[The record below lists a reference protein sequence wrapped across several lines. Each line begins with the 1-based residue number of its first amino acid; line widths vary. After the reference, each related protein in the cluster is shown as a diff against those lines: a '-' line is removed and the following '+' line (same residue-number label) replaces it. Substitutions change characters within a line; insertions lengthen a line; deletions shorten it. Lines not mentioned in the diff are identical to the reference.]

1 MGDLGRLQIFHGNSM
16 KPAPH
21 YHRLLFL
28 SVLLVGALVALIA
41 RFYLLQIQWHEAIA
55 AEADKFSRSRRL
67 IQPSR
72 GEIRDRNGQPLA
84 WPVPVVDVY
93 ANLGVCKDHVESV
106 AQVVGLPLGVEHR
119 RLLKLMYEGLL
130 PVDGGP
136 KDAVLLKRNVS
147 MPEWELLRNTV
158 TNSNFGMDVERLSRR
173 ERAVLAGLRKNALFA
188 RETQMREYLLDDSLQ
203 HVIGA
208 VMCSPGKLMPEG
220 LGGVELEFNDLLS
233 GKPGYCF
240 SRKNARG
247 EELPFQRY
255 EQVAPVNGSSI
266 NLTIDLNIQ
275 LFAEV
280 ALGSAMEKTGA
291 KSGAIVIMD
300 PTTGEILALA
310 CLPAFNLRNPHAAP
324 IEWWRNHPVCTQY
337 EPGSTFKLITLVAA
351 LDLGL
356 VSLDHR
362 VDCERGYWARVKLH
376 DHRAFGIQTVRDA
389 FGNSSDVGLAKI
401 AFVVGPERLYNY
413 VTNFGFDRATGV
425 PLPGEPAGYVPHWT
439 NWAAHDN
446 HLLARVAF
454 GQGLRVTQL
463 QMTVAYCAAV
473 NGGQLMRPLLVRQIE
488 DANGRI
494 VQTAN
499 PTVVRRVI
507 RPETS
512 ALAREALAVV
522 TRPGYT
528 GWRAN
533 LACWTCGGKTSTAQ
547 KSTSRGYVSGALYC
561 GFIGHAPADKPKV
574 VISVAFDE
582 PRNGSPSG
590 GAIAAPVFKDVAEA
604 VLTYLRVPEDKLDSD
619 RRGLQ
624 LAGSGARRANRPVR
638 SGQ

>member
-1 MGDLGRLQIFHGNSM
+1 M
-16 KPAPH
+16 KLAPH

-28 SVLLVGALVALIA
+28 TVLLVCGLAALIG
-41 RFYLLQIQWHEAIA
+41 RFYLLQIRWHEDIA
-55 AEADKFSRSRRL
+55 VEADKFSRSRRL
-67 IQPSR
+67 IQPWR
-72 GEIRDRNGQPLA
+72 GEIRDRNSQPLA
-84 WPVPVVDVY
+84 WSVPVVDVY

-106 AQVVGLPLGVEHR
+106 ARVVGPLLGVEHR
-119 RLLKLMYEGLL
+119 RLLKSMYEGLL
-130 PVDGGP
+130 PMDGGP
-136 KDAVLLKRNVS
+136 KDAVLLKRNVTI
-147 MPEWELLRNTV
+147 PEWELLRNTI
-158 TNSNFGMDVERLSRR
+158 TNSNFGMEVEQLSRR
-173 ERAVLAGLRKNALFA
+173 ERAVLTSLRKHALFV
-188 RETQMREYLLDDSLQ
+188 RETQMREYLMDDSLQ

-208 VMCSPGKLMPEG
+208 VMCSPGRLMPEG
-220 LGGVELEFNDLLS
+220 LGGIELRFNELLS

-266 NLTIDLNIQ
+266 DLTIDFNIQ
-275 LFAEV
+275 RIAEV
-280 ALGSAMEKTGA
+280 ALEDAMERTGA

-300 PTTGEILALA
+300 PTTGEVLALA
-310 CLPAFNLRNPHAAP
+310 CLPAFNLRNPKAAP
-324 IEWWRNHPVCTQY
+324 IDWWRHHPVSTQY

-351 LDLGL
+351 LDLGV

-376 DHRAFGIQTVRDA
+376 DHRAFGVQTVRDA

-413 VTNFGFDRATGV
+413 VTNFGFDRATGIA
-425 PLPGEPAGYVPHWT
+425 LPGEPAGYVPHWT

-454 GQGLRVTQL
+454 GQGFRVTQL

-488 DANGRI
+488 NANGEV

-499 PTVVRRVI
+499 PTIIRRVI

-512 ALAREALAVV
+512 VLAREALAIV

-533 LACWTCGGKTSTAQ
+533 LTCWTCGGKTSTAQ
-547 KSTSRGYVSGALYC
+547 KSTTNGYISGALYC

-582 PRNGSPSG
+582 PRTGSPSG

-604 VLTYLRVPEDKLDSD
+604 VLAYLGVPADKLPDSD

-624 LAGSGARRANRPVR
+624 LAGSGAGRGNRPVR
-638 SGQ
+638 ARQ

>member
-1 MGDLGRLQIFHGNSM
+1 M
-16 KPAPH
+16 KPAFH
-21 YHRLLFL
+21 YRRLLFL
-28 SVLLVGALVALIA
+28 SVLLVCGLVALIG
-41 RFYLLQIQWHEAIA
+41 RFYLLQIQWHEDIA

-67 IQPSR
+67 IQPWR
-72 GEIRDRNGQPLA
+72 GEIRDRNKQPLA
-84 WPVPVVDVY
+84 WSVPVVDVY
-93 ANLGVCKDHVESV
+93 ANLDVCRDHVESV
-106 AQVVGLPLGVEHR
+106 ARVVGPFLGVDHR
-119 RLLKLMYEGLL
+119 RLLKSMYEGLL
-130 PVDGGP
+130 EVDGGP
-136 KDAVLLKRNVS
+136 KDAVLLKRNVT
-147 MPEWELLRNTV
+147 MPEWELLRNAI
-158 TNSNFGMDVERLSRR
+158 TNSNFGMEFARLSRR
-173 ERAVLAGLRKNALFA
+173 ERAVLTSLRKNALFA
-188 RETQMREYLLDDSLQ
+188 HETQMREYLMDDSLQ

-208 VMCSPGKLMPEG
+208 LMCSPGRLVPEA

-233 GKPGYCF
+233 GRPGYCF

-266 NLTIDLNIQ
+266 DLTIDFNIQ
-275 LFAEV
+275 QIAEM
-280 ALGSAMEKTGA
+280 ALEDAMERTGA

-300 PTTGEILALA
+300 PTTGEVLALA

-324 IEWWRNHPVCTQY
+324 IEWWRNHPVSTQY

-376 DHRAFGIQTVRDA
+376 DHRPFGIQTVRDA
-389 FGNSSDVGLAKI
+389 FGNSSDIGLAKI
-401 AFVVGPERLYNY
+401 AFVLGSERLYNY
-413 VTNFGFDRATGV
+413 VTNFGLDRATGIA
-425 PLPGEPAGYVPHWT
+425 LPGEPAGYVPHWT

-473 NGGQLMRPLLVRQIE
+473 NGGQLMRPLLVREIE
-488 DANGRI
+488 DANGQV

-499 PTVVRRVI
+499 PTIVRRVI

-533 LACWTCGGKTSTAQ
+533 LTYWTCGGKTSTAQ
-547 KSTSRGYVSGALYC
+547 KSTSKGYISGALYC
-561 GFIGHAPADKPKV
+561 GFIGHAPADRPKV

-604 VLTYLRVPEDKLDSD
+604 VLAYLGVPADKLDGD
-619 RRGLQ
+619 RHGLQ
-624 LAGSGARRANRPVR
+624 LAGSGAGRVNNRAVR
-638 SGQ
+638 SRQ